1 MPDAGAVEARSPC
14 TSPIVL
20 VVEDDASTLQG
31 LCAALGDSGYEVIG
45 AASGEEAMARLDLSP
60 VDVIV
65 SDVMMGRVSG
75 IDLLSHVQRH
85 YPDISVILLT
95 AYGTIE
101 SAVEAMRRGA
111 YDYLTKPINLDK
123 LELLV
128 ERACKRRELLR
139 ENRQLRRQLRRQF
152 SVSGIIGQSRA
163 MQRILQQVS
172 QIAPT
177 GASVLI
183 QGESGTGKELVAS
196 AIHHHSGPRAEG
208 PLVKVNCVA
217 LAESLIESELF
228 GHERG
233 AFTGAHRTRK
243 GRFELASGG
252 TLFLDEIG
260 DLSVATQL
268 KLLRAIQE
276 REIERVGGQS
286 PIPVDVRL
294 IAATNRDLEQAMREG
309 AFREEL
315 YYRLKVVTLQIPP
328 LRERPEDIRPLLE
341 HFLAQFCREHGRQ
354 IRGFSEQALARLTA
368 HAWPG
373 NVRELRNCVESLVV
387 TTRGEEIGVRDLP
400 SALLEEEGQ
409 GRVLQ
414 VPMGRR
420 LEDVER
426 RYIMQ
431 TLEMLGNNKAR
442 AAQVLGISKKT
453 LYRRLHE
460 YGVPLGPEAGEGN
473 EAQPSVG

>member
-1 MPDAGAVEARSPC
+1 MPMPV
-14 TSPIVL
+14 VL
-20 VVEDDASTLQG
+20 VVEDDRSTLAG
-31 LCAALGDSGYEVIG
+31 LCAALGDSGYEVVG

-60 VDVIV
+60 VDVVV

-75 IDLLSHVQRH
+75 IDLLSHVQEH
-85 YPDISVILLT
+85 YPDTAVILLT
-95 AYGTIE
+95 AFGTIE

-128 ERACKRRELLR
+128 ERACGRQGLMR
-139 ENRQLRRQLRRQF
+139 ENRELRQQLRRQF
-152 SVSGIIGQSRA
+152 SVSGIIGQSRSIR
-163 MQRILQQVS
+163 QILQQVE

-183 QGESGTGKELVAS
+183 QGESGTGKELVAT
-196 AIHHHSGPRAEG
+196 AIHHHSGPRSEG

-233 AFTGAHRTRK
+233 AFTGAHRMRK

-252 TLFLDEIG
+252 TLFLDEVG

-276 REIERVGGQS
+276 REIERVGGQT

-294 IAATNRDLEQAMREG
+294 IAATNRNLEQAMSDG

-315 YYRLKVVTLQIPP
+315 YYRLKVVTIQIPP

-341 HFLAQFCREHGRQ
+341 YYLGLFCKEHNKRIHGFTERAIGRLSRQ
-354 IRGFSEQALARLTA
+354 S
-368 HAWPG
+368 WPG

-387 TTRGEEIGVRDLP
+387 TVRGDEIDQRDLP
-400 SALLEEEGQ
+400 SIEGEPRALEMPL
-409 GRVLQ
+409 GRSMEQ
-414 VPMGRR
+414 
-420 LEDVER
+420 VER
-426 RYIMQ
+426 QYLLR

-460 YGVPLGPEAGEGN
+460 YGVPLGSDGDAEEDDQESNG
-473 EAQPSVG
+473 